1 MINGEGYERAAE
13 LLPSRLREAAMAL
26 CDAKRFEAEEIRLR
40 AGRGA
45 TILLGHG
52 EESIFPGYK
61 VTSCDLRTV
70 LEIATAASAHA
81 EADSL
86 RQGFVTVKGGCRVG
100 FCGKSVTVGGCI
112 TGLKNL
118 SSAAIRIPR
127 QVKGC
132 AAEVFPRLYNGGFYS
147 TLIVSPPGAGKT
159 TMLREIVRLL
169 SGRGERVSLV
179 DERAEVAAVWDDE
192 AQFDVGPYTDILTAS
207 PKAEGL
213 MLVLRSMNPQVVAFD
228 EITDSVDARAI
239 ESAANCGVK
248 ILATAH
254 GADTHDLRERPV
266 YRTLLDKKIF
276 KRAVLIRKDKSSRS
290 YYVEEL

>member
-1 MINGEGYERAAE
+1 VISNEGFERAAM
-13 LLPSRLREAAMAL
+13 LLPIKLREAAMAL
-26 CDAKRFEAEEIRLR
+26 SKAKQCDAEEIRLR

-45 TILLGHG
+45 TVLVGNG
-52 EESIFPGYK
+52 EESILQGYT

-70 LEIATAASAHA
+70 LEIATAASAHS

-100 FCGKSVTVGGCI
+100 FCGKAVMTGGNI

-127 QVKGC
+127 QVIGC
-132 AAEVFPRLYNGGFYS
+132 ASEIFHDLYGHEFQS

-159 TMLREIVRLL
+159 TLLREIVRLL
-169 SGRGERVSLV
+169 SARGERVSLV
-179 DERAEVAAVWDDE
+179 DERSEVAAVWDEE
-192 AQFDVGPYTDILTAS
+192 AQFDVGPFTDILTAT

-213 MLVLRSMNPQVVAFD
+213 MLVLRSMNPQIVAVD
-228 EITDSVDARAI
+228 EITDSADARAI
-239 ESAANCGVK
+239 ENAANCGVK

-254 GADTHDLRERPV
+254 GTNTRDLLERPV
-266 YRTLLDKKIF
+266 YKVLLDRGIF
-276 KRAVLIRKDKSSRS
+276 KRAVLIKKEKSRRS
-290 YYVEEL
+290 FFVEEL